1 MLSSPDQSLVV
12 PSISR
17 DMRALYDEHFPF
29 VWRYMAQRGVT
40 SSAIDD
46 LVLQVF
52 RIVRE
57 HPSRRDPQRSRKVLS
72 CMVAR
77 QVLREFKRHNPI
89 SESPSVSEHEGEG
102 PTSIFTRDSMAEL
115 LDASLE
121 GLTEVQREVFLL
133 VEGERMTSRE
143 VADALG
149 VAEAAVQARLDSAI
163 KQVNA
168 FVARARSQSVWGL
181 HD

>member
-1 MLSSPDQSLVV
+1 MLSPPDQSFVV

-17 DMRALYDEHFPF
+17 DFRSLFDEHFAF
-29 VWRYMAQRGVT
+29 VWRYMAQRGV
-40 SSAIDD
+40 SGSAVDD
-46 LVLQVF
+46 LALQVF

-57 HPSRRDPQRSRKVLS
+57 HPARRDPQRSRKSLVA
-72 CMVAR
+72 MVAH
-77 QVLREFKRHNPI
+77 QVFREYTRHHPI
-89 SESPSVSEHEGEG
+89 KPLNERAQDGDG
-102 PTSIFTRDSMAEL
+102 PTTFYSRDSMAEL

-133 VEGERMTSRE
+133 CESERLTTRE

-168 FVARARSQSVWGL
+168 FVARARSQSSWGL